1 MSDLL
6 SQLSSV
12 KNKNQ
17 ALENILEKQL
27 KAEGRAL
34 EAVAK
39 RHSKNALLLFITC
52 VSLLLFAVAGSF

>member
-6 SQLSSV
+6 SQLSST

-27 KAEGRAL
+27 KDEGRAL

-52 VSLLLFAVAGSF
+52 VSLLLFAVTGSF